1 MTELVL
7 GKGLLVPP
15 SKEGA
20 VRIVQI
26 CEPSEVSKIQQQ
38 GVVRKTKS
46 LQASYVDRV
55 QPGEKD
61 ACEPACQ
68 SKIDHCIAKVQTSS
82 HQVANTHKLDLAT
95 SIWVSPSTALALN
108 AAASTCAQTNTT
120 NEETTTAAVS
130 PSTALALNVAAST
143 CANISAAVEVV
154 EPEEEPVVE
163 DDLELDTTT
172 SVGKSVALM
181 LGKPISMHKNI
192 FDLMADTASKMM
204 KRTFGK
210 QNASSN
216 MQAELIEATAPI
228 ISIAAEPEPVAIDND
243 PPKVAEEKQQ
253 HVASMLPSIPRVKAV
268 EALQRERRSQ
278 IPPPVLHNQ
287 DIKAAFQ
294 LKVMKMGAGRFSF
307 DDIEAK
313 TQDQLIEDLRRAG
326 DKTNLKELQ
335 KESEVKLREML
346 KDRQSIA
353 QHEMKTRHDGG
364 APFWR
369 VEQILNRR
377 APEARS
383 PSPET
388 LKKWRAAA
396 KKAGVHIE
404 ALTKEPLLNPWTSGN
419 HGVSFSNVVSQETSC
434 KLADSGA
441 ADAAAHTSASK
452 VVEEYRSRP
461 APESVPRI
469 VNPHHMELLLKQS
482 PPKPAARPPI
492 TVSVPLPSRLAK
504 GEILWRKLCPLN

>member
-26 CEPSEVSKIQQQ
+26 CEPPEVSKIQQQ

-46 LQASYVDRV
+46 LQASYVGRV

-61 ACEPACQ
+61 ACEPTSQ
-68 SKIDHCIAKVQTSS
+68 NKFDDCIAKAQISS
-82 HQVANTHKLDLAT
+82 NQVANNHKLDLAT

-108 AAASTCAQTNTT
+108 AAASTCAHTNT
-120 NEETTTAAVS
+120 
-130 PSTALALNVAAST
+130 
-143 CANISAAVEVV
+143 SAAVEVV

-172 SVGKSVALM
+172 TAGRTVALM

-204 KRTFGK
+204 KRTFEK
-210 QNASSN
+210 NNASSN
-216 MQAELIEATAPI
+216 SQSELNGATAPI
-228 ISIAAEPEPVAIDND
+228 ISIATEPEPVAVDND
-243 PPKVAEEKQQ
+243 PPEVAEEKQQ
-253 HVASMLPSIPRVKAV
+253 HVVSILPSIPRVKAL
-268 EALQRERRSQ
+268 EAIQRERRSQ
-278 IPPPVLHNQ
+278 ISPPVLHNQ

-346 KDRQSIA
+346 KDRQSNA
-353 QHEMKTRHDGG
+353 PHEMKTRHDGG

-396 KKAGVHIE
+396 KKAGVPIE
-404 ALTKEPLLNPWTSGN
+404 ALTKEPLMNPWTSGN
-419 HGVSFSNVVSQETSC
+419 HGVSVSNVVSQETSC

-441 ADAAAHTSASK
+441 ADAEAHTSASK